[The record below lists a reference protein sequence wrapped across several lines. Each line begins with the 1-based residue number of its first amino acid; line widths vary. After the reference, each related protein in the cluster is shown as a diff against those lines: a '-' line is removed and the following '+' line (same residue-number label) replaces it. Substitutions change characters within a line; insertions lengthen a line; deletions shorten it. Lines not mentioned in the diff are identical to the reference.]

1 VRLSGVR
8 RGRYGSPGLLRALEL
23 GADVSVVA
31 LSKYWGGHSDLLAGA
46 AVANAKWCAE
56 WRGGDSRKCDG

>member
-1 VRLSGVR
+1 MRLSGVR

-31 LSKYWGGHSDLLAGA
+31 LSKYWGGHSDLLAGGSGSFELHSKFEIPA
-46 AVANAKWCAE
+46 
-56 WRGGDSRKCDG
+56 RL